1 MRLLQGLAGADLP
14 IGGLHGSHDG
24 SGDGNRLLQG

>member
-14 IGGLHGSHDG
+14 IGGLDGSHDG